1 MRMTSE
7 PSETRMAL
15 IKRVASKIIRHFEE
29 ANCEATRV
37 DGQHKDGKQACL
49 LRTDAFVTDETVII
63 FFYYVVMIILSS
75 TA

>member
-1 MRMTSE
+1 MS
-7 PSETRMAL
+7 L
-15 IKRVASKIIRHFEE
+15 IKRVASKIIIHFEE

-49 LRTDAFVTDETVII
+49 LRTDAFVTDETVIM
-63 FFYYVVMIILSS
+63 FFYVKDVMIILSS

>member
-1 MRMTSE
+1 MTSE

-49 LRTDAFVTDETVII
+49 LRTDAFVTDETVIM
-63 FFYYVVMIILSS
+63 FFYVKDVMIILSS

>member
-1 MRMTSE
+1 
-7 PSETRMAL
+7 MAL

-49 LRTDAFVTDETVII
+49 LRTDAFVTDETVIM
-63 FFYYVVMIILSS
+63 FFYVKDVMIILSS